1 MIKNKTKYK
10 AIIFD
15 LHGPMSDGA
24 YLDKFW
30 LEVLPRL
37 YAKRYALTVKGA
49 KKILRKKF
57 KEYGKN
63 DYRYYSAT
71 YWLGLLNLKSKLRAI
86 MEETK
91 GCPFLFSDMLDIVK
105 SVHAEAKTAIISS
118 TIKEIIHIE
127 LGRNKRHFDCIYAS
141 IDDFGIA
148 GKPKGF
154 YTKISKSM
162 GVKPKDILHIGNNIE
177 TDVKNAKAAG
187 FHTFFFDKKRPR
199 RKVTEELKAFL
210 KSNEI

>member
-1 MIKNKTKYK
+1 MKYK

-15 LHGPMSDGA
+15 LHGPLSDSA

-37 YAKRYALTVKGA
+37 YAKRNNLTVRGS
-49 KKILRKKF
+49 KKILKKRF
-57 KEYGKN
+57 KEYGEN

-71 YWLGLLNLKSKLRAI
+71 YWLGLLNLKSKLRKI
-86 MEETK
+86 IKETK
-91 GCPFLFSDMLDIVK
+91 GGPFLFSDMLEIVK
-105 SVHAEAKTAIISS
+105 SVHRKAKTAIISS

-127 LGRNKRHFDCIYAS
+127 LGRNKRYFDHIYAS
-141 IDDFGIA
+141 IDDFGIV
-148 GKPKGF
+148 GKPRGF
-154 YTKISKSM
+154 YTRISKSM
-162 GVKPKDILHIGNNIE
+162 GIKPNDILHIGNNIK

-187 FHTFFFDKKRPR
+187 FNVFFFDKKRPR
-199 RKVTEELKAFL
+199 REVVEELKALL